1 MGTDYAGLHEGTA
14 FTIISYCEETL
25 KTNKPIRSCLNTSP
39 LKLVILLLSAL
50 LILGSLKTFCQK
62 PARSADDQTTLRVTV
77 DLVNVLFTVTDS
89 GGRLITNLNKEDFL
103 IEEDGRKQEIAYF
116 SKEVSLPLTM
126 AILIDTSPSV
136 EPILGLEKQTASEFL
151 QSVLRKEDL
160 ALIMNFDRS
169 VSLIQEFTS
178 DIRRLNKAIQSVAI
192 GSGTSVHD
200 AVFLACD
207 EKLKQETGRKAIIL
221 ISDGGDT
228 TSKLKIKEAIESAQR
243 ADVIIYAISNRVGGF
258 FYGGYGGDDGTLKK
272 YAETTGGKTFFPSKP
287 QDFKKAFDAIQ
298 EELRS
303 QYSVAYNSSNAAK
316 DGSYRTIKI
325 AAPSQK
331 NLKVRAK
338 KGYYSAKS

>member
-1 MGTDYAGLHEGTA
+1 LRRIQKPNPSRPLSEPSKAV
-14 FTIISYCEETL
+14 FTL
-25 KTNKPIRSCLNTSP
+25 FVLVVWMLSP
-39 LKLVILLLSAL
+39 RVV
-50 LILGSLKTFCQK
+50 FCQK
-62 PARSADDQTTLRVTV
+62 SAGSRNDQTTLRVAV
-77 DLVNVLFTVTDS
+77 DLVNVLFTVTDGS
-89 GGRLITNLNKEDFL
+89 GRLITNLSKEDFVV
-103 IEEDGRKQEIAYF
+103 EEDGQKQEIAYF

-136 EPILGLEKQTASEFL
+136 EPILGLEKQTANEFL
-151 QSVLRKEDL
+151 ESVLRKEDL

-169 VSLIQEFTS
+169 VSLIQDFTS
-178 DIRRLNKAIQSVAI
+178 DIRRLNRAIQSVAI

-228 TSKLKIKEAIESAQR
+228 TSKLKIKEAIEAAQR
-243 ADVIIYAISNRVGGF
+243 ADVIIFAISNRVGGF
-258 FYGGYGGDDGTLKK
+258 FRSGYGADDGTLKK
-272 YAETTGGKTFFPSKP
+272 YAETTGGRAFFPSKP

-303 QYSVAYNSSNAAK
+303 QYSLAYNSTNAAK
-316 DGSYRTIKI
+316 DGTYRTLKI
-325 AAPSQK
+325 VLPSQK